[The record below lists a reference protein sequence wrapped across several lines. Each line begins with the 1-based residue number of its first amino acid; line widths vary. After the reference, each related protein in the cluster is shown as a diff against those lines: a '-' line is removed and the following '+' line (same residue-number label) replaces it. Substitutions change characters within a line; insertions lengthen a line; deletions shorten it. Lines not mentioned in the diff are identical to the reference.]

1 MVSGMK
7 TFKLL
12 GIERKIAM
20 ILLKTLELSKK
31 YGNGEAQIT
40 ALDHVSLSIEKGE
53 FLSVMGTS
61 GSGKSTLL
69 NLLGGL
75 DNPTEGKVLYH
86 GQNIFDM
93 DDNTLSQFRLRKIGF
108 IFQAY
113 NLIPE
118 LTVRENILIPKGIA
132 KEKADEKKLAEI
144 GEALGLIDRFNH
156 RPAQLSGGQQQ
167 RVAIARA
174 LINQPEILLCDE
186 PTGNLDQKSGGNVMQ
201 ILKMLNSKYGITILM
216 ITHDEN
222 LARKTTRTIVISDG
236 KIKETG
242 VNEFH

>member
-1 MVSGMK
+1 MV
-7 TFKLL
+7 LL
-12 GIERKIAM
+12 NTVGLTKQ
-20 ILLKTLELSKK
+20 
-31 YGNGEAQIT
+31 YGDGEARVT

-53 FLSVMGTS
+53 FVSVMGAS

-75 DNPTEGKVLYH
+75 DNPTEGEVLYH
-86 GQNIFDM
+86 GRNIFGM
-93 DDNTLSQFRLRKIGF
+93 DDSALAKFRLKTIGF

-118 LTVRENILIPKGIA
+118 LTVRENILVPKEIA
-132 KEKADEKKLAEI
+132 REKADEGKFTEI
-144 GEALGLIDRFNH
+144 VESLGLVDRLSH

-186 PTGNLDQKSGGNVMQ
+186 PTGNLDQKSGENVMR
-201 ILKMLNSKYGITILM
+201 ILKTLNTERGITVLM

-222 LARKTTRTIVISDG
+222 LAGKSERTVFISDG
-236 KIKETG
+236 KIIEK
-242 VNEFH
+242 F

>member
-1 MVSGMK
+1 MV
-7 TFKLL
+7 LL
-12 GIERKIAM
+12 NTVGLTKQ
-20 ILLKTLELSKK
+20 
-31 YGNGEAQIT
+31 YGDGEARVT

-53 FLSVMGTS
+53 FVSVMGAS

-75 DNPTEGKVLYH
+75 DNPTEGEVLYH
-86 GQNIFDM
+86 GRNIFGM
-93 DDNTLSQFRLRKIGF
+93 DDSALAKFRLKTIGF

-118 LTVRENILIPKGIA
+118 LTVRENILVPKEIA
-132 KEKADEKKLAEI
+132 REKADEGKFTEI
-144 GEALGLIDRFNH
+144 VESLGLVDRLGH

-186 PTGNLDQKSGGNVMQ
+186 PTGNLDQKSGENVMR
-201 ILKMLNSKYGITILM
+201 ILKTLNAERGITVLM

-222 LARKTTRTIVISDG
+222 LAGKSERTVLISDG
-236 KIKETG
+236 KIIER
-242 VNEFH
+242 F

>member
-1 MVSGMK
+1 MV
-7 TFKLL
+7 LL
-12 GIERKIAM
+12 NTVGLTKQ
-20 ILLKTLELSKK
+20 
-31 YGNGEAQIT
+31 YGDGEARVT

-53 FLSVMGTS
+53 FVSVMGAS

-75 DNPTEGKVLYH
+75 DNPTEGEVLYH
-86 GQNIFDM
+86 GRNIFGM
-93 DDNTLSQFRLRKIGF
+93 DDSALAKFRLKTIGF

-118 LTVRENILIPKGIA
+118 LTVRENILVPKEIA
-132 KEKADEKKLAEI
+132 REKADEGKFTEI
-144 GEALGLIDRFNH
+144 VESLGLVDRLSH

-186 PTGNLDQKSGGNVMQ
+186 PTGNLDQKSGENVMR
-201 ILKMLNSKYGITILM
+201 ILKTLNAERGITVLM

-222 LARKTTRTIVISDG
+222 LAGKSERTVFISDG
-236 KIKETG
+236 KIIEK
-242 VNEFH
+242 F